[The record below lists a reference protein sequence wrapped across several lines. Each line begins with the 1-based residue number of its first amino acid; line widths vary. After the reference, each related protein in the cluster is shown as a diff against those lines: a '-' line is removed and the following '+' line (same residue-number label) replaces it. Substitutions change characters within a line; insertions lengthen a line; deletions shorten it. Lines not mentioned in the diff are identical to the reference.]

1 MRLLDKMDYKLPQR
15 VEVSNKSTYGKVL
28 NISGSD
34 YMPGAAYLS
43 SLAALKIG
51 CGYCFLVTTELAKNI
66 IASQCPNLVFVPI
79 QGLTEEIK
87 YSDTI
92 LIGCGLAINETS
104 LVVFDKLI
112 NYASNDTPLI
122 IDADG
127 INILATIKRK
137 AFLDKQFKN
146 VILTPH
152 PKEASRLLDCSTED
166 ILADLEGS
174 AKKISEMYN
183 CVTVLKTHKTI
194 VYSPKGEIYT
204 NTTGNNALAKS
215 GSGDVLAGMIAGFIA
230 QKKDLFEG
238 SVLGV
243 YLHGL
248 AGDIAAKEL
257 TQYCVLPQDIIKY
270 IPSAIKTYL
279 SK

>member
-1 MRLLDKMDYKLPQR
+1 MDYKLPQR
-15 VEVSNKSTYGKVL
+15 MEVSNKSTYGKVL

-43 SLAALKIG
+43 SIASLKVG

-79 QGLTEEIK
+79 QGLKEEIK

-92 LIGCGLAINETS
+92 LVGCGLAINETS
-104 LVVFDKLI
+104 VVVFDKLI
-112 NYASNDTPLI
+112 NYAKKETPLI

-127 INILATIKRK
+127 LNILATIKRD
-137 AFLDKQFKN
+137 AFMDREFDN
-146 VILTPH
+146 IILTPH
-152 PKEASRLLDCSTED
+152 PKEASRLLDCSIDD

-174 AKKISEMYN
+174 AQKISQMYN
-183 CVTVLKTHKTI
+183 STTVLKTHKTI
-194 VYSPKGEIYT
+194 IYSPDGRKYI

-215 GSGDVLAGMIAGFIA
+215 GSGDVLAGMISGFIA
-230 QKKDLFEG
+230 QKKDVFEACA
-238 SVLGV
+238 LAV

-248 AGDIAAKEL
+248 AGDLAAQDL
-257 TQYCVLPQDIIKY
+257 TQYSVLPQDVINY
-270 IPSAIKTYL
+270 IPCAIKKYM
-279 SK
+279 SNKQ